1 MPIAVKDL
9 DGKVVFYIDG
19 EVAKDANGKRV
30 GESTREAD
38 ARSLKLARR
47 AAFDLSGGRPTEG
60 PKRDEPYLMDLAPS
74 DVSTAATQASFG
86 IMDGERVAD
95 VVSPVRRVSHNQ
107 GVFYGESVL
116 DATNLVVATGT
127 LDGAPP
133 VVNPF
138 FKPTTFT
145 TVGYALAAKIPR
157 GTVANADFDLKARAT
172 HYLVEKLTLMREY
185 RVAQLLITGAN
196 FAANNRQAAVAKW
209 NGGTTANPLT
219 DMFGALGL
227 SYMPANVLIM
237 PEVAAQYF
245 YQNANSTAMRDYVQS
260 GGEMPKVLFAR
271 AKYLAAG
278 APSYM
283 WAPGWTAGSNA
294 NVPLVRAPK
303 DIDALPTSVTFR
315 WDAADSAVKDGYRF
329 EGVLVREFTEP
340 QGTGSDWIVVAH
352 DDIEVMVSNQI
363 GAIITGALA

>member
-19 EVAKDANGKRV
+19 EFARDVNGKPV
-30 GESTREAD
+30 GEPTAASEMRQ
-38 ARSLKLARR
+38 RKLAKR
-47 AAFDLSGGRPTEG
+47 AHLGLSGRSRTTPDAGE
-60 PKRDEPYLMDLAPS
+60 KPYLLDLAPS

-86 IMDGERVAD
+86 EMDGECIAD
-95 VVSPVRRVSHNQ
+95 QVSPVRRVSHNS
-107 GVFYGESVL
+107 GVYYAESVL

-133 VVNPF
+133 EINPA
-138 FKPTTFT
+138 FKATTFT
-145 TVGYALAAKIPR
+145 AVGYALAAKLPR

-172 HYLVEKLTLMREY
+172 RLLVEKLRLMREY
-185 RVAQLLITGAN
+185 RVAQLLITSAN
-196 FAANNRQAAVAKW
+196 YAAGNRQAAVAKW

-227 SYMPANVLIM
+227 SYLPANILIM
-237 PEVAAQYF
+237 PEVAAQFF

-271 AKYLAAG
+271 ARYLAAG
-278 APSYM
+278 VPSYV
-283 WAPGWTAGSNA
+283 WAPGWAPGSAA
-294 NVPLVRAPK
+294 NVPLVRVPK
-303 DIDALPTSVTFR
+303 DIDSLPTSVTFR
-315 WDAADSAVKDGYRF
+315 WDGPDAVKDGNRF

-340 QGTGSDWIVVAH
+340 QGAGSDWIVVAH
-352 DDIEVMVSNQI
+352 DDVEVMVSNQI
-363 GAIITGALA
+363 GAVITGALA